1 MSVVGIYYYFKPI
14 IAAYMRNG
22 ETEKIEISPVFKFT
36 LILTT
41 ILTIVL
47 GIAPDL
53 VKKLF

>member
-1 MSVVGIYYYFKPI
+1 
-14 IAAYMRNG
+14 MRDG
-22 ETEKIEISPVFKFT
+22 DTEKIEISPIFKYT

-41 ILTIVL
+41 ILTILL

>member
-1 MSVVGIYYYFKPI
+1 MSAVGIYYYFKPI

-22 ETEKIEISPVFKFT
+22 DTEKIEISPIFKYT

-41 ILTIVL
+41 ILTILL